1 MAASAAPISTRSKRQ
16 LDDLELSPA
25 KALKSEDPAIADIA
39 AKSLE
44 TARIAMSQAQYGNL
58 GAMITQYQT
67 NPTQATAYFDLEA
80 IRKGKEHLSKG
91 RNYLR
96 YQGKS
101 IAVARALWNFWHP
114 NDPLCSTDVVLYKNN
129 NTKDETLEN
138 LIKVSASKHAL
149 MCLQAQKQKRKQSR
163 ATSV

>member
-1 MAASAAPISTRSKRQ
+1 MERFQETINKLGLTYTPKQCNDSFTES
-16 LDDLELSPA
+16 DL
-25 KALKSEDPAIADIA
+25 I
-39 AKSLE
+39 
-44 TARIAMSQAQYGNL
+44 
-58 GAMITQYQT
+58 
-67 NPTQATAYFDLEA
+67 YFDFSIQAL
-80 IRKGKEHLSKG
+80 RKGKQHLSKG

-129 NTKDETLEN
+129 NITEETLEN
-138 LIKVSASKHAL
+138 LIKVSASQHAQ

-163 ATSV
+163 ATSG